1 MHSNYRQRILPV
13 WLPVAVAE
21 HLHAGFDLDQTLFG
35 RGQGNAPWQ
44 KKAGQGLNMSPTQS
58 ASGHKFPCYSLRS
71 SHTLILNGYGS
82 SKPFRSFSCRSSNMS
97 ARNAIIN
104 LK

>member
-35 RGQGNAPWQ
+35 RGQRNAPW
-44 KKAGQGLNMSPTQS
+44 
-58 ASGHKFPCYSLRS
+58 
-71 SHTLILNGYGS
+71 
-82 SKPFRSFSCRSSNMS
+82 
-97 ARNAIIN
+97 
-104 LK
+104 